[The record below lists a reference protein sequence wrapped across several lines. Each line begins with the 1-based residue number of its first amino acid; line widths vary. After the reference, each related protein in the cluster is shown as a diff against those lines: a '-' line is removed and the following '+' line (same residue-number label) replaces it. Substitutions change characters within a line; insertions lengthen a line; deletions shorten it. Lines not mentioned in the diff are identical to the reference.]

1 MSNKQILEALSSD
14 LKRVSLG
21 WQRGSQAMANRFL
34 AEAIKHKNEINTRT
48 VDGYINTL
56 LSRLALLKK
65 NKERI
70 AEDALMYS
78 VLLRNYA
85 QKHFPDLSR

>member
-1 MSNKQILEALSSD
+1 
-14 LKRVSLG
+14 
-21 WQRGSQAMANRFL
+21 MANRFL
-34 AEAIKHKNEINTRT
+34 AEATKHKNELNTRT
-48 VDGYINTL
+48 VDGYIKTL

-85 QKHFPDLSR
+85 QKHFPDS